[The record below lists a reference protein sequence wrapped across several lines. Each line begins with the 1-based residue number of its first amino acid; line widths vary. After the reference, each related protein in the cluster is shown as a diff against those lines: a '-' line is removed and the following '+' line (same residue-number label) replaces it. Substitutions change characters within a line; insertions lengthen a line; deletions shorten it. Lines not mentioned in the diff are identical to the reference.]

1 MAFLIF
7 CNDGFLG
14 EVIVAGNTIEIE
26 VGFASVM
33 LGRFL
38 SGPSNNAKPAPPAI
52 FAGI

>member
-1 MAFLIF
+1 M
-7 CNDGFLG
+7 
-14 EVIVAGNTIEIE
+14 VGNAIENE

-38 SGPSNNAKPAPPAI
+38 SRPSNNAKPAPPAI